1 MENSAEMR
9 ITMGINYDI
18 LGQNIQTYR
27 KRKKITQEQF
37 AEALNLSVSFI
48 SQLER
53 GVAKTSLDT
62 LSEISDYLDCSMGM
76 LLNYSSKEDPLLLDL
91 ITTYQSLSRKQQIQ
105 FYHMLK
111 AFKEFS

>member
-1 MENSAEMR
+1 MR
-9 ITMGINYDI
+9 KDMGINYDI

-76 LLNYSSKEDPLLLDL
+76 LLNYSSKNEPLLLDL
-91 ITTYQSLSRKQQIQ
+91 INT
-105 FYHMLK
+105 
-111 AFKEFS
+111 

>member
-1 MENSAEMR
+1 MR
-9 ITMGINYDI
+9 KNMGINYDI

-76 LLNYSSKEDPLLLDL
+76 LLNYSSKNDPLLLDL
-91 ITTYQSLSRKQQIQ
+91 INTYQSLSRKQQIQ

-111 AFKEFS
+111 AFKEYS